1 VADFSPFAP
10 GGLVLALGLI
20 LLVWLR
26 RHDDRLGWAL
36 GLGLL
41 VLACLPFRAAL
52 FGGQVLLP
60 LDSLRGQ
67 APFRELPAT
76 EPHGNPIQGDLI
88 QLIQP
93 SAVAV
98 RSAWLAGEWPLVNA
112 QVGLGVP
119 LLGDP
124 QAQAF
129 QPLVLAA
136 LPLDPWAAPG
146 AVAALRAFVALVFL
160 FLLLRRLGA
169 GSGAALVGA
178 VAYGGCGFL
187 QLWIGW
193 PLATTAAVLPAVL
206 YGLLRLEERGERRDG
221 AFLGVATFTLLTA
234 GHPQTIGY
242 AGLLVGAFV
251 VSRWS
256 ARRPGDRAALARG
269 FVGPVLVAVLLAAPA
284 LLTFAAAAPD
294 SLRASRGAPELAPA
308 ATRIVQVLAP
318 NSLGNSRYARYWGAE
333 NSNEDAA
340 AFAGTAALLGLLV
353 TLGAA
358 LARWPPVVRYER
370 AALGL
375 VALSLGGSA
384 FGFGRLG
391 FLTALGLAVAT
402 AAACER
408 LARDRRFPLW
418 PLAAVTGLLA
428 LGHLLVYRQFQN
440 PADLTDL
447 DVLRWGFV
455 HWHLRFAGVSALAL
469 ALGRGRRWPAFVLAL
484 GLVAELHLVHGREHT
499 VAPPELARAV
509 PGPLAYL
516 QEHAEER
523 RIAAFGEV
531 LPPNLASLYGLHD
544 VRVYNPMA
552 PTALYERL
560 APVLEGWQ
568 GEAPRLAHRDDP
580 VYDELGVA
588 YLLGAPEDTCPVGTT
603 ESFRD
608 TAGVVCRR
616 TASASP
622 EEPADFVL
630 PRGFLLG
637 LVLAAVGL
645 TLGAAHGLRPGAT
658 MPR

>member
-1 VADFSPFAP
+1 M
-10 GGLVLALGLI
+10 
-20 LLVWLR
+20 
-26 RHDDRLGWAL
+26 

-67 APFRELPAT
+67 APFRALPAT

-98 RSAWLAGEWPLVNA
+98 RSAWLAGQWPLENPY
-112 QVGLGVP
+112 VGEGVP

-124 QAQAF
+124 QAQAL
-129 QPLVLAA
+129 QPLVVAA
-136 LPLDPWAAPG
+136 LPLDLWAAPG
-146 AVAALRAFVALVFL
+146 AVAALRTFVALVFL

-169 GSGAALVGA
+169 GSGAALAGA

-206 YGLLRLEERGERRDG
+206 YGLLRLEERGARRDG
-221 AFLGVATFTLLTA
+221 VFLGVATFTLLTA
-234 GHPQTIGY
+234 GHPQTIVY

-251 VSRWS
+251 VSRLS
-256 ARRPGDRAALARG
+256 VRRPGGRAALARA
-269 FVGPVLVAVLLAAPA
+269 FAGPLFLAVLVAAPA
-284 LLTFAAAAPD
+284 WLTFAAAAPD
-294 SLRASRGAPELAPA
+294 SLRASRGTPELEPA
-308 ATRIVQVLAP
+308 VTRIVQVLAP
-318 NSLGNSRYARYWGAE
+318 NSLGNSRYARYWGAQ

-358 LARWPPVVRYER
+358 VARWPPVVRYER

-384 FGFGRLG
+384 LGLGRLG

-408 LARDRRFPLW
+408 LARDRRFQLW
-418 PLAAVTGLLA
+418 PLAAGTGLLA

-440 PADLTDL
+440 PADPADL

-469 ALGRGRRWPAFVLAL
+469 ALGRVRHWPAFVLAL
-484 GLVAELHLVHGREHT
+484 GLAAELYLVYGREHT
-499 VAPPELARAV
+499 VAPPELAQAV

-516 QEHAEER
+516 QEHAAEGR
-523 RIAAFGEV
+523 VAAFGEA
-531 LPPNLASLYGLHD
+531 LPPNLASLYGLQD
-544 VRVYNPMA
+544 VRAYNPVA
-552 PTALYERL
+552 PAVLYERL
-560 APVLEGWQ
+560 APVLESWQ
-568 GEAPRLAHRDDP
+568 GEAPVLAHRDDP

-588 YLLGAPEDTCPVGTT
+588 YLLGAPEDSCPVGTT
-603 ESFRD
+603 ESYRD
-608 TAGVVCRR
+608 PAGVVCRR
-616 TASASP
+616 TASATP
-622 EEPADFVL
+622 EEPPGFAL

-637 LVLAAVGL
+637 LALAALGL
-645 TLGAAHGLRPGAT
+645 TLGAAHGLRPSAT